1 MPPQTE
7 NIEDELANLGGKGPS
22 RDDHPGWHV
31 GAEVRALLRLAIP
44 VVLSELA
51 WMLMSVVDTIMV
63 GHVSPEAIGA
73 VGLSSSLYYVPA
85 LFGVGLLL
93 GLDTLVSQA
102 FGRGDDD
109 DCRRWLTQ
117 GLYLGL
123 SVSVPVMIAVHW
135 IPALLPH
142 WGTNPIVAAQA
153 VAYLGLLNWG
163 TPLLLTYAAFRRYL
177 QGMHVVK
184 PVTFALVS
192 ANLVNLVGNWVL
204 IYGKLGF
211 PAMGVRGSAL
221 STVLARVYMAGFLIA
236 AAWRNERKRGFSLF
250 AHWPAPDWTRIRRI
264 LHLGGPAATQMMFEI
279 SAFGAATVIAARLSP
294 EALAAHQVALNC
306 ASVTYMV
313 PLGISAAAAVSVG
326 HAIGAGDPARAR
338 RAGWLAIGLSAAFM
352 TLMAILLTLAP
363 RPIVRIYSPDLRVMA
378 IGAPLLALAA
388 AFQVFDG
395 VQTAATG
402 ALRGLG
408 HTKGPMVLN
417 LVGYW
422 VIGLPLGYVL
432 CFRGGLGIFG
442 VWIGLTISLVFIASL
457 MLLEWRKLS
466 ARALGGVG

>member
-1 MPPQTE
+1 
-7 NIEDELANLGGKGPS
+7 
-22 RDDHPGWHV
+22 
-31 GAEVRALLRLAIP
+31 
-44 VVLSELA
+44 
-51 WMLMSVVDTIMV
+51 
-63 GHVSPEAIGA
+63 
-73 VGLSSSLYYVPA
+73 
-85 LFGVGLLL
+85 
-93 GLDTLVSQA
+93 
-102 FGRGDDD
+102 
-109 DCRRWLTQ
+109 
-117 GLYLGL
+117 
-123 SVSVPVMIAVHW
+123 
-135 IPALLPH
+135 
-142 WGTNPIVAAQA
+142 
-153 VAYLGLLNWG
+153 
-163 TPLLLTYAAFRRYL
+163 
-177 QGMHVVK
+177 
-184 PVTFALVS
+184 
-192 ANLVNLVGNWVL
+192 
-204 IYGKLGF
+204 
-211 PAMGVRGSAL
+211 
-221 STVLARVYMAGFLIA
+221 
-236 AAWRNERKRGFSLF
+236 
-250 AHWPAPDWTRIRRI
+250 
-264 LHLGGPAATQMMFEI
+264 MMFEI